1 MIGSVD
7 MQRGVWPS
15 RFITLLILVSVC
27 LMSGVASAKD
37 SVATLSKRLRDA
49 SDFRVRTQAALALG
63 VSKSE
68 SAVKPLCKGLED
80 SNTTVRAASAAGLG
94 RLKLGGKSCLEKRLK
109 DERSSAVK
117 SSIKRALSNLEE
129 DDGPTITKSTEI
141 YVSIGKATDKTGR
154 KSGDVDSIVRKTLSK
169 AAAGMSGYAVAP
181 ESETASEAKKLL
193 SKYPKAKAFYLSP
206 KVQKPDYSGGN
217 LTIRFE
223 IAIFTY
229 PGKAL
234 KGMVPVKLTQQDV
247 SSEDTSAESELIKM
261 AAERAMEKFSKN
273 VGRID

>member
-1 MIGSVD
+1 MV
-7 MQRGVWPS
+7 RGVWPS
-15 RFITLLILVSVC
+15 RFIAFAI
-27 LMSGVASAKD
+27 LMSLCLFAGVASAKD
-37 SVATLSKRLRDA
+37 SVATLSKRLKDA

-63 VSKSE
+63 ASKSE
-68 SAVKPLCKGLED
+68 KAVGPLCRGLED

-117 SSIKRALSNLEE
+117 SSIKRALSHI
-129 DDGPTITKSTEI
+129 DGGDGPTITKSTEV
-141 YVSIGKATDKTGR
+141 YLSIGKATDKTGR
-154 KSGDVDSIVRKTLSK
+154 KSGAVDSIVRTTMSK

-181 ESETASEAKKLL
+181 ARETTDEAKKLL
-193 SKYPKAKAFYLSP
+193 SKYPKTKAFYLSP

-247 SSEDTSAESELIKM
+247 SKGDTSAESELIKM